1 MNIRAEI
8 WDNEKA
14 TLFGPFPFP
23 FIKLINALSGRKRW
37 EETHTVKI
45 EATPNNLRIL
55 KECDH
60 PIEFVD
66 KTGQMTAQQI
76 IENMP
81 TQHAVPDP
89 LPIEYVPG
97 IPFYDHQ
104 ARALGLSWDR
114 EWYALLFDVGL
125 GKTAIIIANA
135 ALLFSMG
142 KVTGVLVLA
151 PKGPHRQWI
160 EEELPKHIS
169 PAVPWEGTL
178 WKKKRIVDWHR
189 RARNGLSFFV
199 MNTDA
204 IRTKIGLE
212 SATAFLKAHNGKAM
226 LVVDESSDFKSNNSD
241 RTYNLFKLKEL
252 AAYRRIADGTP
263 ISKNVVDLWAQF
275 NFLDERILGMK
286 YLTAYKQRFCITKPG
301 DNATIVG
308 HKNIEEL
315 YSLIAPHSF
324 RMRQE
329 EAVDLPEKIYS
340 IREYDMSEETEKY
353 YKQIKETLL
362 AEMEDGTIVDAVNP
376 AVALL
381 RLHQIVCGFL
391 PSEEDD
397 EDGCKVLH
405 RFGGERI
412 AEMMKI
418 VRQVEGPVITW
429 ARFIPDRQII
439 AEALEKEGEGYV
451 IYEGSDDMRAAA
463 RADFMAGRKRHFISN
478 QKTGGVGN
486 NLQGACRNVIFYSQ
500 SFQARLR
507 WQAEGRTTR
516 IGTLGT
522 VNHFDLV
529 ARKSVDRK
537 ILTNLRIKKDLAD
550 LTLDD
555 IRRAIVSD

>member
-1 MNIRAEI
+1 MIKIELWDDQRAT
-8 WDNEKA
+8 A
-14 TLFGPFPFP
+14 FGPFPFP
-23 FIKLINALSGRKRW
+23 FIKLVNSLSGRKFW
-37 EETHTVKI
+37 PGDHQCKF

-55 KECDH
+55 ESSDH
-60 PIEFVD
+60 QIQFVD

-81 TQHAVPDP
+81 TQHAEPEP

-97 IPFYDHQ
+97 VPWYKHQ
-104 ARALGLSWDR
+104 SDAIGLSWFR

-125 GKTAIIIANA
+125 GKTAILIANC
-135 ALLFSMG
+135 ALLWLTG

-160 EEELPKHIS
+160 EEEVPKHI
-169 PAVPWEGTL
+169 AKNVPWEGVL
-178 WKKKRIVDWHR
+178 WKKKPLLEWHQR
-189 RARNGLSFFV
+189 KHLTFFV

-204 IRTKIGLE
+204 VRTKNGID
-212 SATAFLKAHNGKAM
+212 SAIAFLKAHNGKSM
-226 LVVDESSDFKSNNSD
+226 LIVDESSDFKSNNSD
-241 RTYNLFKLKEL
+241 RSYNLEKKLKPL

-263 ISKNVVDLWAQF
+263 ISKNVVDLWTQF
-275 NFLDERILGMK
+275 NFLDLRILGFK
-286 YLTAYKQRFCITKPG
+286 YLTPYKQRFCITKPG
-301 DNATIVG
+301 DNSTIVG

-329 EAVDLPEKIYS
+329 EAVGLPEKIYT
-340 IREYDMSEETEKY
+340 IREYEMSEETEKH
-353 YKQIKETLL
+353 YKSIKETLL
-362 AEMEDGTIVDAVNP
+362 TEMEDGRIVDAVNP
-376 AVALL
+376 AVAMM
-381 RLHQIVCGFL
+381 RLHQVVCGFL
-391 PSEEDD
+391 SLPED
-397 EDGCKVLH
+397 EDGAKTLY
-405 RFGGERI
+405 RFGGERV
-412 AEMMKI
+412 AEAMNIIK
-418 VRQVEGPVITW
+418 QVEGPVITW
-429 ARFIPDRQII
+429 ARFIPDRFII
-439 AEALEKEGEGYV
+439 AEALEKLGEGYV

-463 RADFMAGRKRHFISN
+463 RRDFMNGTKRHFISN

-486 NLQGACRNVIFYSQ
+486 NLQGACRNVIFYSN

-529 ARKSVDRK
+529 ARKSVDRT
-537 ILTNLRIKKDLAD
+537 ILRNLKMKKDLAD

-555 IRRAIVSD
+555 IRRAIVAEA